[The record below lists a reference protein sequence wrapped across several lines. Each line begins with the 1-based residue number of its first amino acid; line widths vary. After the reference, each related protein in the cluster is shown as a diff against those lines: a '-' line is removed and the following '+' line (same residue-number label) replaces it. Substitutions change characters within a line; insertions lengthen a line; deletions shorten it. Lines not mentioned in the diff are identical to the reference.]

1 MLDTIGAFDRK
12 RLSGKKIF
20 VEAHNKQSKVLPFY
34 TLAPK
39 WQSEYVEV
47 YRKPDEQTLQK

>member
-12 RLSGKKIF
+12 HLSSKKIF

-34 TLAPK
+34 TIAPK
-39 WQSEYVEV
+39 WESEY
-47 YRKPDEQTLQK
+47 D